1 VKRYCVLIGGAAL
14 TRRGLT
20 PDEAVA
26 LIRERRPIITPTPG
40 QLARLKAYAAGYQL
54 PLNL

>member
-1 VKRYCVLIGGAAL
+1 VIGAAAL

-20 PDEAVA
+20 PDEALA

-40 QLARLKAYAAGYQL
+40 QLARLRAFAEGYQL
-54 PLNL
+54 PLRLET